1 VTRHFV
7 FYVAR
12 STRNRL
18 VRQARRLR
26 TPRYAI
32 AVLAGLAYFFFIF
45 GGWTRP
51 SPGEQ
56 AIGAQYLAAAR
67 TIGPL
72 FLGILAAWWW
82 LWGGHRHGLVLTP
95 AETHLLVPAPLRRR
109 DIVRFKV
116 LNAQLPI
123 FFSALLATLLTR
135 ATVLPWPLRLLSLW
149 VLFATLHQHQ
159 VAASLVNAAAEQQ
172 GRAGLRRQ
180 RVPLILFGTA
190 LLVVAVALLRAGLEI
205 RAAFSPRFAVERLA
219 AVMAEPAPHVVL
231 TPFRLLLEPLVA
243 TTPAEWALAFIFAL
257 VVLAAH
263 YAWLQRTDAA
273 FEEAAAAQGAV
284 VAERQAAVRR
294 GGAARLWLA
303 RSGRGAPSRPL
314 LPLAPSGPAA
324 WAVLW
329 KNLLYLQRI
338 VRPTTVVIALVG
350 LLVLAGPGIAA
361 SGSPDQALRR
371 AGIILLLLGGM
382 VLVVGPLA
390 IRNDLRL
397 DLGYMDA
404 LRTWPLRGRDLVAAE
419 VGAAAL
425 IVAGLHLPLVVAGI
439 AALTLAGS
447 ISVLTGLA
455 GVLLALLL
463 LPPLIA
469 LAVTI
474 QNAIALLYPGWVRLG
489 GHGSGGMEAIGQN
502 LLTLI
507 GTLLLLVVT
516 AIPPL
521 IVGGVVAAPLVLLA
535 PPIAIPA
542 GVIAAA
548 ATTAAEVWLL
558 VRWLGRLFDRTDPV
572 EAGLLR

>member
-1 VTRHFV
+1 VTRPFV
-7 FYVAR
+7 FYVA
-12 STRNRL
+12 SSARNRMA
-18 VRQARRLR
+18 RQLRRLR

-32 AVLAGLAYFFFIF
+32 AVLAGLAYFFLIF

-56 AIGAQYLAAAR
+56 ALGAQYLAAAR
-67 TIGPL
+67 AIGPL
-72 FLGILAAWWW
+72 FLGVLAAWWW

-109 DIVRFKV
+109 DIVRFKL

-123 FFSALLATLLTR
+123 VFSALLATLLTR

-180 RVPLILFGTA
+180 RVPLVMFSA
-190 LLVVAVALLRAGLEI
+190 AFLVVAAALLRAGLEI
-205 RAAFSPRFAVERLA
+205 RAAFSPQFALERLA
-219 AVMAEPAPHVVL
+219 AVMTEPAPRVVL
-231 TPFRLLLEPLVA
+231 TPFRLLLEPLTAA
-243 TTPAEWALAFIFAL
+243 TPVEWAPAFILAL
-257 VVLAAH
+257 AVLAAH

-284 VAERQAAVRR
+284 VAERQAAIRS
-294 GGAARLWLA
+294 GGAARLWLT
-303 RSGRGAPSRPL
+303 RSGKGGPSRPL
-314 LPLAPSGPAA
+314 LPLAPMGPPA

-329 KNLLYLQRI
+329 KNVLYLQRI
-338 VRPTTVVIALVG
+338 VRPTVVVIALVG

-371 AGIILLLLGGM
+371 GGIVLLLLGGM
-382 VLVVGPLA
+382 VLVAGPLA

-397 DLGYMDA
+397 DLAYMDA

-419 VGAAAL
+419 IGASAL
-425 IVAGLHLPLVVAGI
+425 MVTGLHLPLVIAGI
-439 AALTLAGS
+439 VMLTLAGS
-447 ISVLTGLA
+447 IAVLTGLA
-455 GVLLALLL
+455 GVVFALLL
-463 LPPLIA
+463 LPPLVA

-502 LLTLI
+502 LLTLV
-507 GTLLLLVVT
+507 GTLLLLAVT

-521 IVGGVVAAPLVLLA
+521 AVAGVVAGPLVLLA
-535 PPIAIPA
+535 PVIAVPA
-542 GVIAAA
+542 GVLAAA
-548 ATTAAEVWLL
+548 ATIAAEVWLL
-558 VRWLGRLFDRTDPV
+558 VRWLGRVFDRTDPV